1 MSLKLACEG
10 VRSEEVAC
18 CRSSPLTLESY
29 IRGSNGEGNDIYSHH
44 SHNTHS
50 F

>member
-29 IRGSNGEGNDIYSHH
+29 IRGSNGEGNDISLTQYAQ
-44 SHNTHS
+44 
-50 F
+50 FLM